1 MVVVRVVV
9 HINWRPVEDRV
20 MYRHG
25 AEPGPLYD
33 GGGDFFYMR
42 DYYAVV
48 STAWAACACVGC
60 AVDALTWCST
70 DVVVRRRQCM
80 QDHTGARHAVN
91 KRTCIKLQQGLNNLY
106 ISSTNLQIATSCS
119 YHVKPGALETQASKG
134 NRSTKCHCASR
145 GRKALITFLHNFPRH
160 GVVDLRAPRGLNS

>member
-1 MVVVRVVV
+1 VGFWQPLQACCGLDSLLSSYFVFDGGKATVNARVVADRPESFMQPSMVVVRVVV
-9 HINWRPVEDRV
+9 HRNWRPVEDRV

-70 DVVVRRRQCM
+70 DVVRRRQCM

-106 ISSTNLQIATSCS
+106 ISSTNLQSLQQIS
-119 YHVKPGALETQASKG
+119 
-134 NRSTKCHCASR
+134 
-145 GRKALITFLHNFPRH
+145 I
-160 GVVDLRAPRGLNS
+160 D